1 MNMGMNPMNMGMNPM
16 NGNGNRSMGMNMNM
30 NNMGF
35 NRNGNVGMTANASAS
50 ATLNRNRAQA
60 HSQLSLWQWDI
71 NTLRSWVESLTIF
84 HSKLPPTNHTTA
96 NSSNN
101 QNNIQNT
108 IQNKNQNRIETH
120 EKWMQAQ
127 SLSRKLKNNLMA
139 SLHAASAS
147 PKDTFHILD
156 PSFSRGKDQVHTP
169 GAILSRLALHG
180 VLNAI
185 HGTAGGVFPDP
196 TGSSL
201 PTPTHNISM
210 EELRWAQKLLR
221 AVNARVEMDML
232 NSTPSRIVEML
243 CPEMTMVDVETIRKR
258 IYQTVILG
266 KGTNSSAAAAAL
278 EGEEDVPVAAKVA
291 QHDIDKFKKCST
303 CGNNDQS
310 AFVLDRKNGDLICT
324 LCGTVAIESLLH
336 EGSAFRKFEGEA
348 DRNHHGDV
356 ANPLYSNAHNMGTTL
371 SGIAV
376 QSGAGIGWGSKKQGL
391 EKILRH
397 THTITEM
404 SLSQFGKD
412 EKKTRVGYKDRQKK
426 DAFVKMAHVSD
437 ALSLHEAVLQQA
449 KVLFAGFR
457 DDRELVQQF
466 QGVLAAC
473 LWESFEQLSK
483 DGRQILK
490 GRAGEEASMNDPT
503 HPNPNSLHANATP
516 SSNATNQGSEV
527 ETKRA
532 GWRNEMH
539 KASLASRKLLDKVD
553 PVASSSKSTSNT
565 TEVLTP
571 HEKNEA
577 KVWNLDDCRS
587 WLVGASKI
595 IAKKWVDMNDEV
607 NTLMESGTSTT
618 NASAAKH
625 LHHPTGKKSIPQ
637 GSRDELE
644 GQMVFHTLTLCD
656 HLEKELTSSPTTLNK
671 RAMMRNG
678 RAFTP
683 RVKDM
688 SRLGIKWQKPN
699 ERGSGGKGGVGNSG
713 RTTLGKKPGEQSSRT
728 AGQVLLLIT
737 RKQFGSILKDEVAG
751 DAFHTELR
759 TLLGRQHERKRKTR
773 GEEVARTRAKQLKRK
788 PWLTARAEAS

>member
-1 MNMGMNPMNMGMNPM
+1 MNMNIGMGMGMGNKPMGINPMNMGMNPM
-16 NGNGNRSMGMNMNM
+16 TMHNVSSMNMNM
-30 NNMGF
+30 GIAA
-35 NRNGNVGMTANASAS
+35 NRSRV
-50 ATLNRNRAQA
+50 QVP
-60 HSQLSLWQWDI
+60 SQLSLWQWDI
-71 NTLRSWVESLTIF
+71 NAVRTWMETLTIF
-84 HSKLPPTNHTTA
+84 YSKRPPQPPGNVPGSS
-96 NSSNN
+96 SSNN
-101 QNNIQNT
+101 AMNFKEAN
-108 IQNKNQNRIETH
+108 
-120 EKWMQAQ
+120 EKWIQAQ
-127 SLSRKLKNNLMA
+127 TLTRKLKNNLIA
-139 SLHAASAS
+139 SLHAASS
-147 PKDTFHILD
+147 TPKDTFHILD
-156 PSFSRGKDQVHTP
+156 PSFSKGKDQVHTP

-180 VLNAI
+180 VINAI
-185 HGTAGGVFPDP
+185 HGAVGGVFEDP
-196 TGSSL
+196 TN
-201 PTPTHNISM
+201 HSM
-210 EELRWAQKLLR
+210 PSPDKKIPLEEVRWAQKLLR

-243 CPEMTMVDVETIRKR
+243 CPEMSMADVETIRKR

-310 AFVLDRKNGDLICT
+310 SFVLDRKNGDLICT
-324 LCGTVAIESLLH
+324 LCGTVATESLLH

-391 EKILRH
+391 EKILKH

-404 SLSQFGKD
+404 SLSQFGKE
-412 EKKTRVGYKDRQKK
+412 EKKTRVGYKDKQKK

-483 DGRQILK
+483 SGRQILK
-490 GRAGEEASMNDPT
+490 GRAGEETSTNDSTNPSHMNNNT
-503 HPNPNSLHANATP
+503 SQNGQEAV
-516 SSNATNQGSEV
+516 EI

-532 GWRNEMH
+532 GWRNDMH
-539 KASLASRKLLDKVD
+539 KASLASRTLLEKVD
-553 PVASSSKSTSNT
+553 PVTSSATATSVQAI
-565 TEVLTP
+565 VLVP
-571 HEKNEA
+571 HEKKEA

-587 WLVGASKI
+587 WLVEASKI
-595 IAKKWVDMNDEV
+595 IAKKWVDMNEQA
-607 NTLMESGTSTT
+607 NTMKNPVANEKVSNQKGIETIS
-618 NASAAKH
+618 
-625 LHHPTGKKSIPQ
+625 KSIPK

-644 GQMVFHTLTLCD
+644 GKMVFHTLTLCD
-656 HLEKELTSSPTTLNK
+656 HLEKEVSNSSRSGNNRT
-671 RAMMRNG
+671 RQRNG

-688 SRLGIKWQKPN
+688 SKLGIKWQKPN

-728 AGQVLLLIT
+728 AGQVLLLMT
-737 RKQFGSILKDEVAG
+737 RKQFGSLLKDTVAG

-759 TLLGRQHERKRKTR
+759 TLLGRQNERKRKIM